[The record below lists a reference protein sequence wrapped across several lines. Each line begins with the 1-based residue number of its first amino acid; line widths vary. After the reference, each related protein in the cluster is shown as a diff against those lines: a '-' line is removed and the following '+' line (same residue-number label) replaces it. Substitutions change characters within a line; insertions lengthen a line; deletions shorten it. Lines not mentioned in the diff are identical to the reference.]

1 MAVLAAPAMLH
12 NAHCQSGPRI
22 PIFRRRTLAM
32 AVVSFLEQYLL
43 STIDTSVHLQYRP
56 WNEL

>member
-1 MAVLAAPAMLH
+1 
-12 NAHCQSGPRI
+12 
-22 PIFRRRTLAM
+22 M